1 MADMKSA
8 YERAME
14 RVQGLGEA
22 SAEEKAQWKYA
33 PQGEALAVRYMKE
46 KFDIA
51 KEITTLEPLARKYVV
66 KSAFQSFISNIELPR
81 SINIKDST
89 GTALEGI
96 RNLKKDNNALEGVL
110 GKIKY
115 ILDHYEKD
123 GALQR
128 EQAYQSL
135 KQDFQERIQRAVQ
148 QQTGASMPVNIDV
161 EREPQFQQEWRATL
175 NQLDSQYYKL
185 LDDYKKELR
194 VIFQS

>member
-135 KQDFQERIQRAVQ
+135 KQDFQERIQRAMQ

>member
-51 KEITTLEPLARKYVV
+51 KEITALEPLARKYVV

-175 NQLDSQYYKL
+175 NQLESQYYKL

-194 VIFQS
+194 IIFQS

>member
-51 KEITTLEPLARKYVV
+51 KEITALEPLARKYVV

-161 EREPQFQQEWRATL
+161 EREPQFQQEWRTTL
-175 NQLDSQYYKL
+175 NQLESQYYKL

>member
-51 KEITTLEPLARKYVV
+51 KEITALEPLARKYVV

-194 VIFQS
+194 IIFQS

>member
-1 MADMKSA
+1 MKSA

>member
-1 MADMKSA
+1 MKSA

-51 KEITTLEPLARKYVV
+51 KEITALEPLARKYVV

>member
-51 KEITTLEPLARKYVV
+51 KEITALEPLARKYVV